1 MLGLRLPIR
10 AQPSEEMKHTILNS
24 GALAPSGTTRSGSA
38 ILPRAFLSRLI
49 WLSLFAALC
58 LAGLVRPGLA
68 DGVNLSAHDKKL
80 YQQAFQAIEKDRWK
94 EARRLA
100 DLAKDPLLGK
110 VIQWLDLTRPGP
122 GRSFDEMTRF
132 LKANPDWP
140 LRDTLTAQ
148 AERAMPDIYPTA
160 AVLNWFGA
168 RDPLT
173 ADGAIK
179 LLGALRAD
187 RQFDRARKVAVLA
200 WTTEDFNKEQENT
213 FLLRFG
219 DIITMADHVVRLD
232 NLLWEDDREQA
243 VRMLKRVDSGHA
255 ALASARMRL
264 QDKKITPEAVGGLV
278 PLELRDDAGLIYEM
292 ARAWRKQGKIE
303 RALQLLDPP
312 PAKVARPDLMWDE
325 LYRAARELLGNG
337 DISAA
342 YRLAAAHNADTG
354 DAFVEG
360 EWFAGWVALRYLE
373 EPDVARKH
381 FTNLYN
387 GAKSVISKT
396 RAAYWNGRAAE
407 AKGDM
412 AAATDWY
419 RNAAKNLSV
428 YYGQLAAARLTDPK
442 HLVLDSGVRPSGAEK
457 AAFAKREM
465 VRVVQL
471 LAKVGAEERVRPFI
485 MTMTARATKATDYV
499 LLADLAKSAKREDLA
514 IAVAKDARQKGF
526 ELSEYLFPT
535 IKLPAGKEPEPA
547 LVLAIIKQES
557 AFDARISSPAGAM
570 GLMQL
575 MPSTARPLAKELGVK
590 KLQEKKLTSDPAF
603 NVRLGRL
610 YLEKLIDRFNGSYI
624 MAVAAY
630 NAGPSRVRDWTIL
643 YGDPRSAETDAID
656 WVENI
661 PFDET
666 RNYVQRVM
674 ENLQIYRSR
683 LSENGARIA
692 LEDDLNRPAIN

>member
-1 MLGLRLPIR
+1 MFRQLGRLAVAGI
-10 AQPSEEMKHTILNS
+10 
-24 GALAPSGTTRSGSA
+24 
-38 ILPRAFLSRLI
+38 
-49 WLSLFAALC
+49 FAAATLFGT
-58 LAGLVRPGLA
+58 LQPGLA
-68 DGVNLSAHDKKL
+68 DEGLSAKDKRL
-80 YQQAFQAIEKDRWK
+80 YEEAFRAIDNDRWK

-100 DLAKDPLLGK
+100 DMAKEPLPGK
-110 VIQWLDLTRPGP
+110 VVRWLDLSRPGP
-122 GRSFDEMTRF
+122 GRSFDEMTAF

-148 AERAMPDIYPTA
+148 AERTMPDIYPTA
-160 AVLNWFGA
+160 SVLNWFGT

-173 ADGAIK
+173 AQGAIK

-187 RQFDRARKVAVLA
+187 GQTDRARQVAVVA
-200 WTTEDFNKEQENT
+200 WTTEDFSQDQENT
-213 FLLRFG
+213 FLARFG
-219 DIITMADHVVRLD
+219 DMLTMADHVVRLD
-232 NLLWEDDREQA
+232 RLLWEGDRDQA
-243 VRMLKRVDSGHA
+243 LRMMKRVDPSHA

-264 QDKKITPEAVGGLV
+264 QDRKVTPDAVGGLV

-292 ARAWRKQGKIE
+292 ARAWRKSGQIE

-360 EWFAGWVALRYLE
+360 EWFAGWVALRYLD
-373 EPDVARKH
+373 EPQVAAKH

-396 RAAYWNGRAAE
+396 RAAYWIGRSAE

-419 RNAAKNLSV
+419 RNAAKNLSI

-442 HLVLDSGVRPSGAEK
+442 HLVLDSGIRASAAEK
-457 AAFAKREM
+457 AAFDKREL
-465 VRVVQL
+465 VRVVRL
-471 LAKVGAEERVRPFI
+471 LGKLGEQDRVRPFI
-485 MTMTARATKATDYV
+485 MAMTSRATKATDYT
-499 LLADLAKSAKREDLA
+499 LLAGLAKSVKRDDLA
-514 IAVAKDARQKGF
+514 IAVAKEARQKGF

-535 IKLPAGKEPEPA
+535 IKLPTGKEPEPA

-557 AFDARISSPAGAM
+557 AFDAKISSPAGAM

-590 KLQEKKLTSDPAF
+590 KLKEKSLTADPAF
-603 NVRLGRL
+603 NVKLGRL

-630 NAGPSRVRDWTIL
+630 NAGPSRVRDWVIL
-643 YGDPRSAETDAID
+643 YGDPRLAETDAID

-683 LSENGARIA
+683 LSDKGARIA

>member
-1 MLGLRLPIR
+1 MTHFRLNSDPIGVATSARLWSGLRRSATTLVLGFLLLLGVFASVSR
-10 AQPSEEMKHTILNS
+10 ADEPSLT
-24 GALAPSGTTRSGSA
+24 AR
-38 ILPRAFLSRLI
+38 
-49 WLSLFAALC
+49 
-58 LAGLVRPGLA
+58 
-68 DGVNLSAHDKKL
+68 DKKL
-80 YQQAFQAIEKDRWK
+80 YQQAFKAIEKDRWK

-100 DLAKDPLLGK
+100 DDAQDETLAK
-110 VIQWLDLTRPGP
+110 VIRWLDLTRPGP
-122 GRSFDEMTRF
+122 GRDFNEMTLF

-148 AERAMPDIYPTA
+148 AERAMPDVYPTA
-160 AVLNWFGA
+160 SVLSWFGE
-168 RDPLT
+168 RLPLT

-187 RQFDRARKVAVLA
+187 HQYDRAKKIAVLA
-200 WTTEDFNKEQENT
+200 WTTEDFSKEQENT
-213 FLLRFG
+213 FMLRFG
-219 DIITMADHVVRLD
+219 DMITMADHVVRLD
-232 NLLWEDDREQA
+232 NLLWEGDREQA
-243 VRMLKRVDSGHA
+243 VRMMKRVDAAHA
-255 ALASARMRL
+255 ALASARIRL
-264 QDKKITPEAVGGLV
+264 ADRKMSPEAAKGLV
-278 PLELRDDAGLIYEM
+278 PLALRDDAGLIYEM
-292 ARAWRKQGKIE
+292 ARALRKDGKIE

-312 PAKVARPDLMWDE
+312 PANVARPDLMWDE

-337 DISAA
+337 DVSAA

-360 EWFAGWVALRYLE
+360 EWFAGWIALRYLD
-373 EPDVARKH
+373 EPDVAMKH
-381 FTNLYN
+381 FSNLYN
-387 GAKSVISKT
+387 GAKSIISKT
-396 RAAYWNGRAAE
+396 RAAYWIGRSAE

-442 HLVLDSGVRPSGAEK
+442 HLVLDSGVRPTAAEK
-457 AAFAKREM
+457 TAFNKREM
-465 VRVVQL
+465 VRIVQL
-471 LAKVGAEERVRPFI
+471 LAKVGESDRIRPFL

-499 LLADLAKSAKREDLA
+499 LLASLAKSAKREDLA
-514 IAVAKDARQKGF
+514 IAVAKDARQKGY
-526 ELSEYLFPT
+526 ELAEYLFPT
-535 IKLPAGKEPEPA
+535 IKLPAGAVPEPA

-557 AFDARISSPAGAM
+557 AFDAKISSPAGAK

-590 KLQEKKLTSDPAF
+590 KLQEQQLTSDPGF
-603 NVRLGRL
+603 NVKLGRL

-630 NAGPSRVRDWTIL
+630 NAGPSRVRDWTTL
-643 YGDPRSAETDAID
+643 YGDPRMAEIDAID

-661 PFDET
+661 PFEET

-692 LEDDLNRPAIN
+692 LEEDLHRPAIN

>member
-1 MLGLRLPIR
+1 MTHISLNFGPVSFTR
-10 AQPSEEMKHTILNS
+10 AK
-24 GALAPSGTTRSGSA
+24 ALARLFGISSL
-38 ILPRAFLSRLI
+38 LPRLIGACLVAVVLTAGWSQASRAEDI
-49 WLSLFAALC
+49 A
-58 LAGLVRPGLA
+58 
-68 DGVNLSAHDKKL
+68 LSAKDKRL
-80 YQQAFQAIEKDRWK
+80 YQQAFQAIDNDRWK

-100 DLAKDPLLGK
+100 DLAKDPLPGK

-132 LKANPDWP
+132 LKQNPDWP

-148 AERAMPDIYPTA
+148 AERTMPEIYPTA
-160 AVLNWFGA
+160 SVLAWFGT

-173 ADGAIK
+173 AQGAIK
-179 LLGALRAD
+179 LIGALRAD
-187 RQFDRARKVAVLA
+187 KQVERARKVTILA
-200 WTTEDFNKEQENT
+200 WTTEDFALDQENT
-213 FLLRFG
+213 FLARFG
-219 DIITMADHVVRLD
+219 DLLTMADHVVRLD
-232 NLLWEDDREQA
+232 RLLWEDERDQA
-243 VRMLKRVDSGHA
+243 LRMLKRVDSGHA

-264 QDKKITPEAVGGLV
+264 RDQKVTPDAAGGLV

-292 ARAWRKQGKIE
+292 ARAWRKKGQIE

-312 PAKVARPDLMWDE
+312 PTNVSRPDLMWDE
-325 LYRAARELLGNG
+325 LYRAARELLANG
-337 DISAA
+337 DVSAA

-360 EWFAGWVALRYLE
+360 EWFAGWVALRYLD
-373 EPDVARKH
+373 EPDVAMKH
-381 FTNLYN
+381 FANLHG

-396 RAAYWNGRAAE
+396 RAAYWIGRAAE

-412 AAATDWY
+412 ATATDWY
-419 RNAAKNLSV
+419 RKAAKNLSI

-442 HLVLDSGVRPSGAEK
+442 HLVLDSGIRPTANEK
-457 AAFAKREM
+457 ATFAKQELVKV
-465 VRVVQL
+465 VRL
-471 LAKVGAEERVRPFI
+471 LGKIGEEDRLRPFV
-485 MTMTARATKATDYV
+485 MTLTARATKVTDYA
-499 LLADLAKSAKREDLA
+499 LLASLAKSVKRDDLA
-514 IAVAKDARQKGF
+514 IAVAKEARQKGF

-535 IKLPAGKEPEPA
+535 IKLPAGKLPEPA

-557 AFDARISSPAGAM
+557 AFDAKISSPAGAQ

-630 NAGPSRVRDWTIL
+630 NAGPSRVRDWVIL
-643 YGDPRSAETDAID
+643 YGDPRLPETDAID
-656 WVENI
+656 WIENI
-661 PFDET
+661 PFNET

-683 LSENGARIA
+683 LSDGGARIA

>member
-1 MLGLRLPIR
+1 MTHQFPIVDPMSPLTGPMR
-10 AQPSEEMKHTILNS
+10 GEKS
-24 GALAPSGTTRSGSA
+24 LAPLRF
-38 ILPRAFLSRLI
+38 FLSP
-49 WLSLFAALC
+49 LFALL
-58 LAGLVRPGLA
+58 LAVFLVLIGPFRPAAAEEPHLNA
-68 DGVNLSAHDKKL
+68 RDKKL

-100 DLAKDPLLGK
+100 DMAKEPLLGK

-122 GRSFDEMTRF
+122 GRSFDEMTQF
-132 LKANPDWP
+132 LKSNPEWP

-148 AERAMPDIYPTA
+148 AERAMPDTYPTA
-160 AVLNWFGA
+160 SVLAWFGE
-168 RDPLT
+168 RMPLT
-173 ADGAIK
+173 ADGSIK

-187 RQFDRARKVAVLA
+187 RQLERARKVAIHA
-200 WTTEDFNKEQENT
+200 WTTEDFSKEQENT
-213 FLLRFG
+213 FILRFG
-219 DIITMADHVVRLD
+219 DMITLADHVVRLD
-232 NLLWEDDREQA
+232 NLLWEDKRDQA
-243 VRMLKRVDSGHA
+243 TRMLKRVDAGHA

-264 QDKKITPEAVGGLV
+264 QDRKVSPEAVGSLV
-278 PLELRDDAGLIYEM
+278 PLPLRDDAGLVYEM

-303 RALQLLDPP
+303 RALELLDPP
-312 PAKVARPDLMWDE
+312 PTKVARPDLMWDE

-337 DISAA
+337 DVSAA

-360 EWFAGWVALRYLE
+360 EWFAGWIALRYLD

-381 FTNLYN
+381 FTSLYN

-396 RAAYWNGRAAE
+396 RAAYWTGRAAE
-407 AKGDM
+407 AKGDK

-442 HLVLDSGVRPSGAEK
+442 HLVLDSGVRPSAAEK
-457 AAFAKREM
+457 AAFNKLEM
-465 VRVVQL
+465 VRVVRL
-471 LAKVGAEERVRPFI
+471 LGKIGETDRVRPFV
-485 MTMTARATKATDYV
+485 MAMSSRATKATDYV
-499 LLADLAKSAKREDLA
+499 LLADLAKSVKRDDVA
-514 IAVAKDARQKGF
+514 IAVAKEARQRGF
-526 ELSEYLFPT
+526 ELAEYLFPT
-535 IKLPAGKEPEPA
+535 IKLPPGDAPEPA

-557 AFDARISSPAGAM
+557 AFDAKVTSPAGAR

-610 YLEKLIDRFNGSYI
+610 YLEKLIKRFEGSYI

-630 NAGPSRVRDWTIL
+630 NAGPSRVRDWVIL
-643 YGDPRSAETDAID
+643 YGDPRSSNTDPID

-661 PFDET
+661 PFEET

-683 LSENGARIA
+683 LSQNGARIA
-692 LEDDLNRPAIN
+692 LEDDLSRPAIN

>member
-1 MLGLRLPIR
+1 MTHISLPFHPMNALRGFSGGSRIR
-10 AQPSEEMKHTILNS
+10 AFGRFVQ
-24 GALAPSGTTRSGSA
+24 
-38 ILPRAFLSRLI
+38 SRLL
-49 WLSLFAALC
+49 WLAL
-58 LAGLVRPGLA
+58 LSVLVISALHRPGFA
-68 DGVNLSAHDKKL
+68 DEAPLSAKDKKL
-80 YQQAFQAIEKDRWK
+80 FQQAFQAIEKDRWK

-100 DLAKDPLLGK
+100 DLAKDPLLAK
-110 VIQWLDLTRPGP
+110 VVQWLDLTRPGP
-122 GRSFDEMTRF
+122 GRSFDEMARF
-132 LKANPDWP
+132 LKNNPDWP

-148 AERAMPDIYPTA
+148 AERAMPAVYPTA
-160 AVLNWFGA
+160 SVLAWFGE
-168 RDPLT
+168 RPPLT

-187 RQFDRARKVAVLA
+187 RQFDRAKNVARVA
-200 WTTEDFNKEQENT
+200 WTTENFSKEQENT
-213 FLLRFG
+213 FILRFG
-219 DIITMADHVVRLD
+219 DMITMADHVVRLD
-232 NLLWEDDREQA
+232 NLLWEDERDQA
-243 VRMLKRVDSGHA
+243 VRMLKRVDAGHA

-264 QDKKITPEAVGGLV
+264 QDKKISPEAASGLV
-278 PLELRDDAGLIYEM
+278 PLPLRDDPGLIYEM
-292 ARAWRKQGKIE
+292 ARAWRKQGKID

-312 PAKVARPDLMWDE
+312 PAQVARPDLMWDE
-325 LYRAARELLGNG
+325 LYRASRELLGNG
-337 DISAA
+337 DVSAA

-354 DAFVEG
+354 DALVEG
-360 EWFAGWVALRYLE
+360 EWFAGWIALRYLD
-373 EPDVARKH
+373 EPDVALKH

-387 GAKSVISKT
+387 GAKSIISKT

-442 HLVLDSGVRPSGAEK
+442 HLVLDSGVRPDAAEK

-465 VRVVQL
+465 TRVVL
-471 LAKVGAEERVRPFI
+471 LLGKIGEADRVRPFI
-485 MTMTARATKATDYV
+485 MTMTNRATKATDYV
-499 LLADLAKSAKREDLA
+499 LLASLAKSVKRDDLA
-514 IAVAKDARQKGF
+514 IAVAKEARQKGF
-526 ELSEYLFPT
+526 ELAEYLFPT
-535 IKLPAGKEPEPA
+535 IKLPPGNAPEPA

-557 AFDARISSPAGAM
+557 AFDARISSPAGAK

-610 YLEKLIDRFNGSYI
+610 YLEKLIDRFGGSYI

-643 YGDPRSAETDAID
+643 YGDPRSADTDAID

-683 LSENGARIA
+683 LSQNGAQIA

>member
-1 MLGLRLPIR
+1 MEHHITATR
-10 AQPSEEMKHTILNS
+10 APAIITRATASAARASRPAVPGRVIQSLKHL
-24 GALAPSGTTRSGSA
+24 LA
-38 ILPRAFLSRLI
+38 
-49 WLSLFAALC
+49 
-58 LAGLVRPGLA
+58 AGLIATITLLGAARPGIA
-68 DGVNLSAHDKKL
+68 EEGLSTKDKRL
-80 YQQAFQAIEKDRWK
+80 YEEAFRAIDKDRWK

-100 DLAKDPLLGK
+100 DMAKEPLPGK
-110 VIQWLDLTRPGP
+110 VIRWLDLSRPGP
-122 GRSFDEMTRF
+122 GRSFDEMTAF
-132 LKANPDWP
+132 LKGNPDWP

-148 AERAMPDIYPTA
+148 AERTMPDIYPTA
-160 AVLNWFGA
+160 SVLSWFGT

-173 ADGAIK
+173 AQGAIK

-187 RQFDRARKVAVLA
+187 GQADRARQVAVVA
-200 WTTEDFNKEQENT
+200 WTTEDFSQDQENT
-213 FLLRFG
+213 FLSRFG
-219 DIITMADHVVRLD
+219 DTLTMADHVVRLD
-232 NLLWEDDREQA
+232 RLLWEGERDQA
-243 VRMLKRVDSGHA
+243 LRMMKRVDPGHA

-264 QDKKITPEAVGGLV
+264 QDRKVTPDAVGGLV

-292 ARAWRKQGKIE
+292 ARAWRKSGQIE

-337 DISAA
+337 DVSAA

-360 EWFAGWVALRYLE
+360 EWFAGWVALRYLD
-373 EPDVARKH
+373 EPQVATKH

-396 RAAYWNGRAAE
+396 RAAYWIGRSAE

-419 RNAAKNLSV
+419 RNAAKNLSI
-428 YYGQLAAARLTDPK
+428 YYGQLAAARLTDPR
-442 HLVLDSGVRPSGAEK
+442 HLVLDSGIRASAAEK
-457 AAFAKREM
+457 AAFDKREM
-465 VRVVQL
+465 VRVVRL
-471 LAKVGAEERVRPFI
+471 LGKLGEQDRIRPFI
-485 MTMTARATKATDYV
+485 MTMTTRSTKATDYA
-499 LLADLAKSAKREDLA
+499 LLAGLAKSVKRDDLA
-514 IAVAKDARQKGF
+514 IAVAKEARQKGF

-557 AFDARISSPAGAM
+557 AFDAKIASPAGAM

-590 KLQEKKLTSDPAF
+590 KMKETSLTADPSF
-603 NVRLGRL
+603 NVKLGRL

-630 NAGPSRVRDWTIL
+630 NAGPSRVRDWIIL
-643 YGDPRSAETDAID
+643 YGDPRAQETDAID

-683 LSENGARIA
+683 LSEKGARIA

>member
-1 MLGLRLPIR
+1 MTHISLKFDPMRP
-10 AQPSEEMKHTILNS
+10 A
-24 GALAPSGTTRSGSA
+24 GAARSGSV
-38 ILPRAFLSRLI
+38 ILPRSLILRLI
-49 WLSLFAALC
+49 RLCLFAVLC
-58 LAGLVRPGLA
+58 LTGWTGHSLA
-68 DGVNLSAHDKKL
+68 EDVYLSPRDKKL
-80 YQQAFQAIEKDRWK
+80 YQQAFQAVEKDRWK

-100 DLAKDPLLGK
+100 DTAREPLLGK

-122 GRSFDEMTRF
+122 GRSFEEMTRF

-140 LRDTLTAQ
+140 LRESLTAQ
-148 AERAMPDIYPTA
+148 AERTMPETYPTA
-160 AVLNWFGA
+160 AVLSWFGE

-173 ADGAIK
+173 AQGAIR

-187 RQFDRARKVAVLA
+187 RQFERARKIAVMA
-200 WTTEDFNKEQENT
+200 WTTEDFTPDQENT

-219 DIITMADHVVRLD
+219 DVITMADHVVRLD
-232 NLLWEDDREQA
+232 RLLWEDKRDQA
-243 VRMLKRVDSGHA
+243 VRMLKRVNSGHA
-255 ALASARMRL
+255 ALASVRMRL
-264 QDKKITPEAVGGLV
+264 RDQRLSPDAAIGLV
-278 PLELRDDAGLIYEM
+278 PLALRDDAGLIYEM
-292 ARAWRKQGKIE
+292 ARNWRKKGKIE
-303 RALQLLDPP
+303 RALALLDPP
-312 PAKVARPDLMWDE
+312 PANVSRPDLMWEE
-325 LYRAARELLGNG
+325 LYRAARELLANG

-360 EWFAGWVALRYLE
+360 EWFAGWVALRYLD
-373 EPDVARKH
+373 EPDVALRH
-381 FTNLYN
+381 FTNLYS

-442 HLVLDSGVRPSGAEK
+442 HLVLDSGIRPSAAEK
-457 AAFAKREM
+457 AVFAKHEM
-465 VRVVQL
+465 VKVVQL
-471 LAKVGAEERVRPFI
+471 LSKVGQVERIRPFI
-485 MTMTARATKATDYV
+485 MSLTARATKATDYA
-499 LLADLAKSAKREDLA
+499 LLASLAKSVKRDDLA
-514 IAVAKDARQKGF
+514 IAVAKEARQKGF

-535 IKLPAGKEPEPA
+535 IKLPVGKMPEPA

-557 AFDARISSPAGAM
+557 AFDAKIRSPAGAM

-575 MPSTARPLAKELGVK
+575 MPSTARPLAKELGIK
-590 KLQEKKLTSDPAF
+590 KLQEKKLVSDPGF

-610 YLEKLIDRFNGSYI
+610 YLDKLISRFNGSYI

-630 NAGPSRVRDWTIL
+630 NAGPSRVRDWVIL
-643 YGDPRSAETDAID
+643 YGDPRLPETDAID
-656 WVENI
+656 WIENI
-661 PFDET
+661 PFNET

-683 LSENGARIA
+683 LSEGGARIA
-692 LEDDLNRPAIN
+692 LEDDLNRQVIN

>member
-1 MLGLRLPIR
+1 M
-10 AQPSEEMKHTILNS
+10 
-24 GALAPSGTTRSGSA
+24 
-38 ILPRAFLSRLI
+38 
-49 WLSLFAALC
+49 
-58 LAGLVRPGLA
+58 AGLVAAAALLA
-68 DGVNLSAHDKKL
+68 APQFGMADDGLSAKDKRL
-80 YQQAFQAIEKDRWK
+80 YEEAFRAIDNDRWK

-100 DLAKDPLLGK
+100 DMAKEPLPGK
-110 VIQWLDLTRPGP
+110 VIRWLDLSRPGP
-122 GRSFDEMTRF
+122 GRSFDEMTAF
-132 LKANPDWP
+132 LKGNPDWP
-140 LRDTLTAQ
+140 LRDTLTGQ
-148 AERAMPDIYPTA
+148 AERTMPDVYPTA
-160 AVLNWFGA
+160 SVLGWFGT

-173 ADGAIK
+173 AQGAIK

-187 RQFDRARKVAVLA
+187 GQTDRARQVAVVA
-200 WTTEDFNKEQENT
+200 WTTEDFSQDQEGT
-213 FLLRFG
+213 FLARFG
-219 DIITMADHVVRLD
+219 DMLTMADHVVRLD
-232 NLLWEDDREQA
+232 RLLWEGQRDQA
-243 VRMLKRVDSGHA
+243 LRMMKRVDPGHA

-264 QDKKITPEAVGGLV
+264 QDRKVTPDAVGGLV

-292 ARAWRKQGKIE
+292 ARAWRKDGKIE

-337 DISAA
+337 DVSAA

-360 EWFAGWVALRYLE
+360 EWFAGWVALRYLD
-373 EPDVARKH
+373 EPQVAMKH
-381 FTNLYN
+381 FNNLYN

-396 RAAYWNGRAAE
+396 RAAYWIGRSAE

-419 RNAAKNLSV
+419 RNAAKNLSI

-442 HLVLDSGVRPSGAEK
+442 HLVLDSGIRANAAEK
-457 AAFAKREM
+457 AAFDKREM
-465 VRVVQL
+465 VRVVRL
-471 LAKVGAEERVRPFI
+471 LGKLGEQDRVRPFI
-485 MTMTARATKATDYV
+485 MTMTSRATKATDYT
-499 LLADLAKSAKREDLA
+499 LLAGLAKSVKRDDLA
-514 IAVAKDARQKGF
+514 IAVAKEARQKGF

-535 IKLPAGKEPEPA
+535 IKLPTGKEPEPA

-557 AFDARISSPAGAM
+557 AFDAKISSPAGAM

-590 KLQEKKLTSDPAF
+590 KMKEKSLTSDPAF
-603 NVRLGRL
+603 NVKLGRL

-630 NAGPSRVRDWTIL
+630 NAGPSRVRDWVIL
-643 YGDPRSAETDAID
+643 YGDPRLAETDAID
-656 WVENI
+656 WIENI

-683 LSENGARIA
+683 LSDKGARIA

>member
-1 MLGLRLPIR
+1 MEHHITAISTPANVIR
-10 AQPSEEMKHTILNS
+10 ATASAARANHPAVLDQI
-24 GALAPSGTTRSGSA
+24 TRSSKRLLA
-38 ILPRAFLSRLI
+38 IGLI
-49 WLSLFAALC
+49 
-58 LAGLVRPGLA
+58 AGLALLGVARPGIA
-68 DGVNLSAHDKKL
+68 DDGISTKDKRL
-80 YQQAFQAIEKDRWK
+80 YEEAFRAIEKDRWK

-100 DLAKDPLLGK
+100 DMAKEPLPGK
-110 VIQWLDLTRPGP
+110 VIRWLDLSRPGP
-122 GRSFDEMTRF
+122 GRSFDEMTAF
-132 LKANPDWP
+132 LKGNPDWP

-148 AERAMPDIYPTA
+148 AERTMPDIYPTA
-160 AVLNWFGA
+160 SVLGWFGT

-173 ADGAIK
+173 AQGAIK

-187 RQFDRARKVAVLA
+187 GQTDRARQVAVVA
-200 WTTEDFNKEQENT
+200 WTTEDFGQDQENT
-213 FLLRFG
+213 FLARFG
-219 DIITMADHVVRLD
+219 DMLTMADHVVRLD
-232 NLLWEDDREQA
+232 RLLWEGERDQA
-243 VRMLKRVDSGHA
+243 LRMMKRVDPGHA

-264 QDKKITPEAVGGLV
+264 QDRKVTPDAIGGLV

-292 ARAWRKQGKIE
+292 ARAWRKSGQIE

-337 DISAA
+337 DVSAA

-360 EWFAGWVALRYLE
+360 EWFAGWVALRYLD
-373 EPDVARKH
+373 EPQVAMKH

-396 RAAYWNGRAAE
+396 RAAYWIGRSAE

-419 RNAAKNLSV
+419 RNAAKNLSI

-442 HLVLDSGVRPSGAEK
+442 HLVLDSGIRASAAEK
-457 AAFAKREM
+457 AAFDKREM
-465 VRVVQL
+465 VRVVRL
-471 LAKVGAEERVRPFI
+471 LGKLGEQDRVRPFI
-485 MTMTARATKATDYV
+485 MTMTSRATKATDYTM
-499 LLADLAKSAKREDLA
+499 LAGLAKSVKRDDLA
-514 IAVAKDARQKGF
+514 IAVAKEARQKGF

-535 IKLPAGKEPEPA
+535 IKLPTGKEPEPA

-557 AFDARISSPAGAM
+557 AFDAKISSPAGAM

-590 KLQEKKLTSDPAF
+590 KMKESSLTADPAF
-603 NVRLGRL
+603 NVKLGRL

-630 NAGPSRVRDWTIL
+630 NAGPSRVRDWVIL
-643 YGDPRSAETDAID
+643 YGDPRVAETDAID

-683 LSENGARIA
+683 LSDKGAKIA